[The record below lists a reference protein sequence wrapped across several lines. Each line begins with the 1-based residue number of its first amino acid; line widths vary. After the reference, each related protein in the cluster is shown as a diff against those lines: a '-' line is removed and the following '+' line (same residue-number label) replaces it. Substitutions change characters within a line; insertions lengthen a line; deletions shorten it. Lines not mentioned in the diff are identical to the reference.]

1 MKVAILYSGG
11 KDSTYAI
18 DHAIQK
24 KWDIRYLVSVKP
36 NRKDCYLFHYA
47 TVEHTKELAN
57 IIGYP
62 HFLIK
67 CKIADPK
74 KEAALVKEVVVKQQK
89 KDPINALILGGVGL
103 QETQLRSIQD
113 ALRPLG
119 IEVFASHAGEEHD
132 IIMQDMLDKGFEI
145 YITQVASD
153 GLMPWLGKKITKENF
168 KDLKKDSV
176 KYKFHIGAE
185 GGYYDTLV
193 TDTAFFSKRLIIKD
207 MEIVKEDA
215 YCGHVN
221 IKKFEILDKKERQE
235 IKN

>member
-1 MKVAILYSGG
+1 MLIILIFVLIIS
-11 KDSTYAI
+11 I
-18 DHAIQK
+18 I
-24 KWDIRYLVSVKP
+24 L
-36 NRKDCYLFHYA
+36 
-47 TVEHTKELAN
+47 TVVLSFF
-57 IIGYP
+57 
-62 HFLIK
+62 FLIPFFYGAPYDISRK
-67 CKIADPK
+67 KSLLNMVKLADPK

-103 QETQLRSIQD
+103 QETQLKSIQD

-132 IIMQDMLDKGFEI
+132 LIMEDMLNKGFEI
-145 YITQVASD
+145 FITQVASD

-168 KDLKKDSV
+168 EQLKADSV

-193 TDTAFFSKRLIIKD
+193 TDAAFFSKRLIIKD
-207 MEIVKEDA
+207 MEIIKEDA
-215 YCGHVN
+215 YCGHVE
-221 IKKFEILDKKERQE
+221 IKDVEIIDKKVQE